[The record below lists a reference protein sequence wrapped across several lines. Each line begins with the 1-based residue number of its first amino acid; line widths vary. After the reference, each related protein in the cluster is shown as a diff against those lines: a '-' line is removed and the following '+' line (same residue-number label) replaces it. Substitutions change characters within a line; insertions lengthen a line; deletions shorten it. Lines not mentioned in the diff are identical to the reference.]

1 MKNTIQELV
10 VGFTLRINKQTHR
23 VNINKAAYDVAV
35 GVNENDRTRIILIS
49 PKGRLWTRVTNSI
62 GVNQENEMSKIRIG
76 SKERVVDD
84 ISIDEWDKLRDGAV
98 LKKLAKNSKID
109 KYFSLNLDRL
119 LELVKES
126 GATIDDALVF
136 VLKETEIR

>member
-23 VNINKAAYDVAV
+23 VNINKAVYDVAV
-35 GVNENDRTRIILIS
+35 GVNENDRTRIILVS
-49 PKGRLWTRVTNSI
+49 PKGRSWTRVTNII
-62 GVNQENEMSKIRIG
+62 GVNQEDEMSKIRIG

-84 ISIDEWDKLRDGAV
+84 ISINEWDKLRDGAV